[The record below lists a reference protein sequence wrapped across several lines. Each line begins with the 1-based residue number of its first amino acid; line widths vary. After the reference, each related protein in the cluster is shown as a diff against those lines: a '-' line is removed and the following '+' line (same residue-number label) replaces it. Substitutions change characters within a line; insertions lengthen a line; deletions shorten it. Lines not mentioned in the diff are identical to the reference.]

1 MKNAFLLFTKI
12 MFNNFFAGACA
23 QIKICDKPSYHFR
36 LFGFYLFIFSFYL
49 FLSSFVF
56 AAVFRLLPGFFRA
69 EEFPRKRKRGK
80 NYLPLTSKEWKGKF
94 CSEFSAK
101 ILDRFGVYFK
111 LHQSNHAGLGI
122 VTKVLFCFT
131 PFWVKSDD
139 VTSGTNAR
147 ILY

>member
-36 LFGFYLFIFSFYL
+36 CLGFHLFIFSLYI

-56 AAVFRLLPGFFRA
+56 AAVFRLLPGFF
-69 EEFPRKRKRGK
+69 PRKRKRGK
-80 NYLPLTSKEWKGKF
+80 SYLPLTSKGWKGKF

-111 LHQSNHAGLGI
+111 LHKSNHAGLDI
-122 VTKVLFCFT
+122 VAKVLFCFT